1 MRTDFFQRLV
11 YRYVTILYLWT
22 FVMRTS
28 FYSRFC
34 CHKSHTAVQS
44 YAIIDLM
51 VSVSEFVY
59 ELD

>member
-1 MRTDFFQRLV
+1 
-11 YRYVTILYLWT
+11 
-22 FVMRTS
+22 MRTS